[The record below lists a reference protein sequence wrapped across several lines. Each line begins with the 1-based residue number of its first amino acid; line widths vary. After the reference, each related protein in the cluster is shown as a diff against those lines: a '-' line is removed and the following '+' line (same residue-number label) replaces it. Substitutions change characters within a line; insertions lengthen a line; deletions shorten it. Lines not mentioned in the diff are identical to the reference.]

1 MSRALCT
8 AVLAVAAS
16 LAFAACGESDEEA
29 FNKDFRG
36 VDARIV
42 VLGKDLGESVD
53 GASRKKDTQIED
65 EFGKLSQRAGELAR
79 DVDQLD
85 PPEEVKATKEGLAES
100 LGDTEDALG
109 DIEQAAAK
117 HDARA
122 ARMATIQLVAAARDL
137 RDSRQKL
144 VRATR

>member
-16 LAFAACGESDEEA
+16 LALAACGESDEEA

-53 GASRKKDTQIED
+53 GASRKDRQIED
-65 EFGKLSQRAGELAR
+65 EFGKLSQRAGQLAR
-79 DVDQLD
+79 DVDKLE
-85 PPEEVKATKEGLAES
+85 PPEELKATKEALAES

-122 ARMATIQLVAAARDL
+122 ARMATIQLVAAARHL

>member
-1 MSRALCT
+1 M
-8 AVLAVAAS
+8 LAVAAS

-29 FNKDFRG
+29 FNKAFRG

-53 GASRKKDTQIED
+53 GASRKDRQIED
-65 EFGKLSQRAGELAR
+65 EFGKLSQRAGQLAR
-79 DVDQLD
+79 DVDKLE
-85 PPEEVKATKEGLAES
+85 PPEELKATKEALAES

-109 DIEQAAAK
+109 DIEQAAAE

-122 ARMATIQLVAAARDL
+122 ARMATIQLLAAARDL